1 LDAGTAV
8 VSVTHDA
15 EFTAALG
22 GTELRMAAAQAVA
35 T

>member
-1 LDAGTAV
+1 

-35 T
+35 S

>member
-1 LDAGTAV
+1 V

-22 GTELRMAAAQAVA
+22 GTELKLAAAEAVA
-35 T
+35 P

>member
-1 LDAGTAV
+1 V

-22 GTELRMAAAQAVA
+22 GTELRMAAGEPVA
-35 T
+35 P